1 MHFIPNDGIENLS
14 TLGTQ
19 YQIGSYVS
27 FLNMESSCLT
37 LEELQYLKAFFSFV
51 PILTV
56 CFAQGA
62 LENFNEVQSLGKVA
76 WSPLFLPPQPAHL
89 FYNQTISC
97 QGNIKLEH
105 TVCSC

>member
-62 LENFNEVQSLGKVA
+62 LENFNEVQSR
-76 WSPLFLPPQPAHL
+76 
-89 FYNQTISC
+89 
-97 QGNIKLEH
+97 
-105 TVCSC
+105 